1 MKIPFVKMQGAGNDY
16 VYVNGRDLSGLNLSR
31 LAVKLSDR
39 RFGIGSD
46 GLVILYDSD
55 DCDAEMRMFNA
66 DGSEGNIC
74 GNALRCAGK
83 LVTESSL
90 KDYAVIKT
98 KVGAIKVVKLSENR
112 YETEFGK
119 YAVLPDFSDGQ
130 TTYKIIDVGNLHAV
144 AFVKETDGLNIEK
157 KAKRVAENARF
168 KGGVNVEY
176 ASFDKKGN
184 IRVRVYE
191 RGSGETLSCG
201 SGSVAVAVAVRL
213 SGKIKKEYS
222 LTFRGGV
229 LKVKF
234 AGCDAY
240 LSGEAKRVYSG
251 YVDV

>member
-1 MKIPFVKMQGAGNDY
+1 M
-16 VYVNGRDLSGLNLSR
+16 
-31 LAVKLSDR
+31 
-39 RFGIGSD
+39 
-46 GLVILYDSD
+46 
-55 DCDAEMRMFNA
+55 
-66 DGSEGNIC
+66 
-74 GNALRCAGK
+74 
-83 LVTESSL
+83 
-90 KDYAVIKT
+90 
-98 KVGAIKVVKLSENR
+98 
-112 YETEFGK
+112 
-119 YAVLPDFSDGQ
+119 
-130 TTYKIIDVGNLHAV
+130 

-176 ASFDKKGN
+176 ASFDKKGS

-229 LKVKF
+229 LKVRF

-251 YVDV
+251 CVEV